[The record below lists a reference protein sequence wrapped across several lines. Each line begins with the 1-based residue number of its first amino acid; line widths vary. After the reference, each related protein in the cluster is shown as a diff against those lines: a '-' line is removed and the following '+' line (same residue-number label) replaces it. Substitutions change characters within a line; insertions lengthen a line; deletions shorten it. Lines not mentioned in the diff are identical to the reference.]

1 MSPIREEGLEAK
13 GGEITDM
20 GMQGLNIEL
29 HGHSLADVI

>member
-1 MSPIREEGLEAK
+1 V
-13 GGEITDM
+13 GGELNKM

>member
-1 MSPIREEGLEAK
+1 M
-13 GGEITDM
+13 GGEISDM